1 VKRCPQCNRVET
13 DEALKFC
20 RVDGATLVNDS
31 SSIDQ
36 ETGTVKLGSGQVASE
51 TATGILPQA
60 PDANVNRA
68 TAPTA
73 VLSTLPQATTD
84 TLVKPRK
91 RKTVIIVGVIAVVA
105 LAVAAAFVV
114 NAYLSKTK
122 TAAIESIAVMPFVN
136 ASGNADA
143 EYLSDGMTET
153 LISSLSNLQNLN
165 VKPRSTVFRY
175 KGKETTAQTI
185 AKELN
190 VQAILTGRVM
200 QRGQD
205 ISLYVELT
213 DVSLDRVVWS
223 ETYNRKQSDLVALQS
238 EIARDVSGKLKSKLS
253 NADVAKVEKNSNV
266 NPDAYQLYLKARYHY
281 NKLTDD
287 GYRKAIEYFRQ
298 AAELDPNYARAYAG
312 LAESYFGLSD
322 QFEPPNEVMPK
333 ARVAAEKALSL
344 DNSLA
349 EAHLSLGLVRM
360 FYELDWAHAEREF
373 QLATTLDP
381 NYADGYLFYSR
392 LLLSEGRFQ
401 EAVKACEIAA
411 RVEPLSPVYSAYLG
425 VLLSY
430 TERSSEAV
438 AQGTKAL
445 ELNDSFPIGHFY
457 LGTVYQRLGEFEK
470 AIAEYKKAFELNR
483 NARYLMA
490 LGNVYA
496 VAGQREKAL
505 RVLSDLTEM
514 KKERYVSSFFFAV
527 VHAGLNNRD
536 ESFALIGKAFEE
548 HADSLAGM
556 KTSVLMD
563 NLRPDPR
570 FKDMLKRAN
579 FPE

>member
-1 VKRCPQCNRVET
+1 MKRCPQCNRVEA

-20 RVDGATLVNDS
+20 RVDGATLITDS
-31 SSIDQ
+31 ASIDQ
-36 ETGTVKLGSGQVASE
+36 EAGTVKFGSGQAVSE
-51 TATGILPQA
+51 TATGIVPQSS
-60 PDANVNRA
+60 DANINRA
-68 TAPTA
+68 TAPTTL
-73 VLSTLPQATTD
+73 LSTPPPATIGV
-84 TLVKPRK
+84 LVKPRK
-91 RKTVIIVGVIAVVA
+91 RETAIIVTVIAVVA
-105 LAVAAAFVV
+105 FVVVAFIV

-122 TAAIESIAVMPFVN
+122 TRAIDSIAVMPFVN

-153 LISSLSNLQNLN
+153 LISSLSNLANLN

-175 KGKETTAQTI
+175 KGKETSAQTI

-200 QRGQD
+200 ERGQD

-223 ETYNRKQSDLVALQS
+223 ETYNRKQSDLVTLQS

-253 NADVAKVEKNSNV
+253 NADVAKVEENSNV
-266 NPDAYQLYLKARYHY
+266 NPEAYQLYLKGRYHY

-287 GYRKAIEYFRQ
+287 GYHKAIEYFRE
-298 AAELDPNYARAYAG
+298 ATELDPNYARAYAG
-312 LAESYFGLSD
+312 LAETYFGLSD

-349 EAHLSLGLVRM
+349 EAHVSLGLVRM
-360 FYELDWAHAEREF
+360 FYELDWADAEREF
-373 QLATTLDP
+373 KLATSLDP

-401 EAVKACEIAA
+401 QAVKECETAA
-411 RVEPLSPVYSAYLG
+411 RIEPVSPVYSAYLS

-430 TERSSEAV
+430 TDRSSEAV

-445 ELNDSFPIGHFY
+445 ELNASFPIGHFY

-514 KKERYVSSFFFAV
+514 KKGRYVSSFFFAV

-536 ESFALIGKAFEE
+536 EAFALIEKAFEE

-570 FKDMLKRAN
+570 FKALLKRAN

>member
-1 VKRCPQCNRVET
+1 MKRCPRCNRVEPDNT
-13 DEALKFC
+13 LAFC
-20 RVDGATLVNDS
+20 RFDGAALVNES
-31 SSIDQ
+31 GSISEDV
-36 ETGTVKLGSGQVASE
+36 GTVRFDSASVATE
-51 TATGILPQA
+51 TPTSVLPQQLTNPGA
-60 PDANVNRA
+60 A
-68 TAPTA
+68 APTTVLPSQAATTNTRALRNSNRSPLIA
-73 VLSTLPQATTD
+73 VLGL
-84 TLVKPRK
+84 LV
-91 RKTVIIVGVIAVVA
+91 IVGLVA
-105 LAVAAAFVV
+105 GLYF
-114 NAYLSKTK
+114 YWSRSKK

-153 LISSLSNLQNLN
+153 LISSLSNLANLN

-190 VQAILTGRVM
+190 VQAILTGRVI

-223 ETYNRKQSDLVALQS
+223 ETYNRKQSDLVTLQS

-266 NPDAYQLYLKARYHY
+266 NPEAYQLYLKGRYHY

-298 AAELDPNYARAYAG
+298 ATELDPNYARAHAG
-312 LAESYFGLSD
+312 LAETYFGLSD

-360 FYELDWAHAEREF
+360 FYELNWADAEREF

-401 EAVKACEIAA
+401 EAVKECEIAA
-411 RVEPLSPVYSAYLG
+411 RIEPVSPVYSAYLG

-430 TERSSEAV
+430 TDRSNEAV
-438 AQGTKAL
+438 AQGTRAL
-445 ELNDSFPIGHFY
+445 ELNDSFPMGHFY

-496 VAGQREKAL
+496 VAGQRERAL

-514 KKERYVSSFFFAV
+514 KKERYVSSFFLAV

-536 ESFALIGKAFEE
+536 EAFALIGKAFEE

-563 NLRPDPR
+563 NLRPDAR
-570 FKDMLKRAN
+570 FKDLLKRAN